1 MTKELFLE
9 ILKDGLSDFPEGE
22 LSDILYDYKEHFDVG
37 FASGKSEEEIIEE
50 LGEPNNIV
58 AQYRNGYLKK
68 YEKSS
73 EDESEDSNTSNSY
86 NTDSNYSYN
95 NNNND
100 NSNTTY
106 SKSNSFIISA
116 IIVILTLILFG
127 PIAAGIALTFIGIF
141 FGLIGG
147 SLGLL
152 IATSGILFGK
162 FVTNTVDI
170 FKFPEFML
178 NFPDSVLVLI
188 FFGSLCL
195 FILSLICLYYLIKQY
210 LRWLKRLINYTSTK
224 LRGE

>member
-58 AQYRNGYLKK
+58 DQYRNGYLKK
-68 YEKSS
+68 YEENQ
-73 EDESEDSNTSNSY
+73 EDESEDFNNSNTHNTTSN
-86 NTDSNYSYN
+86 DST
-95 NNNND
+95 
-100 NSNTTY
+100 NSNTTTNFN
-106 SKSNSFIISA
+106 KSNSFIISA
-116 IIVILTLILFG
+116 IIIILTLILFG
-127 PIAAGIALTFIGIF
+127 PLAAGIALTFLGIF
-141 FGLIGG
+141 FCLMGG
-147 SLGLL
+147 SLALI
-152 IATSGILFGK
+152 IATVGILVGK
-162 FVTNTVDI
+162 FVTNTVGV
-170 FKFPEFML
+170 FQFPEFML

-195 FILSLICLYYLIKQY
+195 FIFSIISLYYLIKQY
-210 LRWLKRLINYTSTK
+210 LRWLKQLINFTSTK